1 MTPAAKR
8 TTPGQSPAMV
18 TPPRSR
24 GARRRS
30 KPTTAARHAQASA
43 SAGRQSL
50 GMVTVT
56 QPSSRRSPAASGG
69 DQTAA
74 APPATACLPECLDDP
89 SK

>member
-24 GARRRS
+24 GSRRRS
-30 KPTTAARHAQASA
+30 RPTTAARQAHASA
-43 SAGRQSL
+43 SAGRHSL

-56 QPSSRRSPAASGG
+56 HPSSRRSPA
-69 DQTAA
+69 
-74 APPATACLPECLDDP
+74 
-89 SK
+89 